1 MKVCNEEIKERIIQ
15 TTRDFLKKYG
25 LKGWNM
31 DLLACETGLAKN
43 TLYKI
48 IGSKENLLEQTVL
61 SKIKHDLAQIGLII
75 HEETDYE
82 KAIHKMTERFADL
95 VKNNFDYVIPTIF
108 LEYPAIEAKVISSRE
123 EIYASLYSFIS
134 TGMENGL
141 IRDDVTPEFI
151 VDLIKGVVLHYF
163 RSGLTGDR
171 FEMAFQCAMDCLV
184 NGLMKRDNYCS
195 DVGVSLERTYRAG

>member
-1 MKVCNEEIKERIIQ
+1 MKVCNEEIKGRIIH
-15 TTRDFLKKYG
+15 TARDFLRRYG

-31 DLLACETGLAKN
+31 DMLAHETGLAKN

-48 IGSKENLLEQTVL
+48 IGSKEKLLEETVL
-61 SKIKHDLAQIGLII
+61 SKIKGDLAHIGCII

-123 EIYASLYSFIS
+123 EIYASLYSFFN
-134 TGMENGL
+134 TGKENGL
-141 IRDDVTPEFI
+141 FRDDMTAEFV
-151 VDLIKGVVLHYF
+151 VDLIKGIVIHFF

-171 FEMAFQCAMDCLV
+171 FEMAFQCAIDCLV
-184 NGLMKRDNYCS
+184 NGLKNRDQ
-195 DVGVSLERTYRAG
+195 

>member
-48 IGSKENLLEQTVL
+48 IGSKERLLEETIL
-61 SKIKHDLAQIGLII
+61 SKMREDLIQIEDIIK
-75 HEETDYE
+75 EEEDYA
-82 KAIHKMTERFADL
+82 KAVNMMTERFADL
-95 VKNNFDYVIPTIF
+95 VKNNFDYVIPSVY
-108 LEYPAIEAKVISSRE
+108 LEYPGIEKKVRSSQK
-123 EIYASLYSFIS
+123 EIYSSIVAFIH
-134 TGMENGL
+134 TGVEKGL
-141 IRDDVTPEFI
+141 MRDDITPDFI
-151 VDLIKGVVLHYF
+151 LDLVEGIVLHYY
-163 RSGLTGDR
+163 RSGLTGDK

-184 NGLMKRDNYCS
+184 SGLKKN
-195 DVGVSLERTYRAG
+195 